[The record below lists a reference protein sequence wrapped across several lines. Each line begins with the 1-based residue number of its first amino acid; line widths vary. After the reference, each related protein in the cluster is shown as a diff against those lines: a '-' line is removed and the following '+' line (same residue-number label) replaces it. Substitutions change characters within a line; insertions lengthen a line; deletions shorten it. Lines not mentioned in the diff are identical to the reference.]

1 MNCSAYLFGGL
12 GTGYTQYPDD
22 YTKNIFLNVV
32 QNATAPSQIFI
43 HREEDLMY
51 YGYVR
56 RLDSSAQ
63 YIGFC
68 ILLNGLMLTDIT
80 RLFSSFESLIDN
92 LVVRGKIL
100 QFDENGK
107 IVSKVGSL
115 LHEREE
121 TDLAIERLCF
131 EFSKLDKISH
141 KLPPLNY
148 SIPAG
153 SIKQHIC
160 SDNQSQIVN
169 SSHTYPYTLIYK
181 SKAYNYESIN
191 SYSQIISRKQKKIRE
206 IEQKNEE
213 LKLDILK
220 QKAKHRNFAWLAVL
234 GFICLILFVVVFNNV
249 INPSEVTKY
258 PTKDFVYYGPIVNQR
273 PHGTGVAIY
282 YEGDKDGRVYY
293 YGNFYHGSR
302 KGKNTS
308 LLYKDGSYFHG
319 EMDGDHWKEG
329 IFFDFE
335 QKQIFNGT
343 FDENNSPYTGHWYEI
358 REVQELFQG
367 RIGNQ

>member
-12 GTGYTQYPDD
+12 GAGYTQYPDD

-43 HREEDLMY
+43 HREEDLMF

-56 RLDSSAQ
+56 RLDSRAQ

-80 RLFSSFESLIDN
+80 RLFSIFESTIDN

-100 QFDENGK
+100 QFDDNGN
-107 IVSKVGSL
+107 IISKVDSL
-115 LHEREE
+115 LRERDE
-121 TDLAIERLCF
+121 TNLTIERLCF
-131 EFSKLDKISH
+131 EFSKLEDISQ
-141 KLPPLNY
+141 KLPALNY
-148 SIPAG
+148 SIPSG
-153 SIKQHIC
+153 SIKKHSI
-160 SDNQSQIVN
+160 SDKQRQIVE
-169 SSHTYPYTLIYK
+169 SSYTYPYTFIYK
-181 SKAYNYESIN
+181 AKDFNSDGIN
-191 SYSQIISRKQKKIRE
+191 SYSQIISRKQKEIKE
-206 IEQKNEE
+206 IEQKNEDLRSE
-213 LKLDILK
+213 LRK
-220 QKAKHRNFAWLAVL
+220 QKAKQRNFAWLAVL
-234 GFICLILFVVVFNNV
+234 GFVCVILFVIVYNNV

-258 PTKDFVYYGPIVNQR
+258 PTKDFVYYGPIVNQT

-282 YEGDKDGRVYY
+282 YEEDKDGRVYY
-293 YGNFYHGSR
+293 YGNFYHGER

-319 EMDGDHWKEG
+319 EMDGDRWKEG

-343 FDENNSPYTGHWYEI
+343 FDENNNPYTGHWYEI
-358 REVQELFQG
+358 QEVQELFQG
-367 RIGNQ
+367 RNWN